1 MVGGFEGKGRGMKRG
16 MVAAISMIALVF
28 GWGVAHAQDASPGQ
42 AQPVAPPT
50 AQGDIDIEVKPQ
62 PPADTKVTTPAVPG
76 TTTDTRVV
84 VPAPS
89 TTTITT
95 PGDVKVEVEQ
105 VPGQPPPA
113 VDVKTAPPPAASP
126 TTVPPPTARTGG
138 GTPAP
143 VPTPGGEQLTPEAQT
158 PALNNGVSEMTAPV
172 AVQPIP
178 YPNERPY
185 QPRHTWSSGLGTG
198 LLVGGGFEEFTNN
211 GMQNMTGPGGTW
223 NARFVAGTRK
233 YIGGEAAYLGAAHSI
248 DALGLSNTAVLL
260 ANGVEGTLRLNIPIM
275 ARATLLEPFAFG
287 GVGYSR
293 YNVTNTASVSASVAD
308 SDNVMTVPFG
318 GGFAVGYRAFMA
330 DARFT
335 YRQTYYNDLLR
346 TGSNNSGL
354 NTWGISGQIGVAF

>member
-1 MVGGFEGKGRGMKRG
+1 MNRGLG
-16 MVAAISMIALVF
+16 AVIGATALVL
-28 GWGVAHAQDASPGQ
+28 GWGVAHAQDASPGGIPGQ
-42 AQPVAPPT
+42 AEPVAPAT
-50 AQGDIDIEVKPQ
+50 APGEVNIDVKPQ
-62 PPADTKVTTPAVPG
+62 P
-76 TTTDTRVV
+76 TTTDTKV
-84 VPAPS
+84 VPGPS
-89 TTTITT
+89 TTTTTTTTPGSTTTTVT
-95 PGDVKVEVEQ
+95 PGDVKVQVEQ
-105 VPGQPPPA
+105 VPGQPPA
-113 VDVKTAPPPAASP
+113 DVNVNVTPPPAAP
-126 TTVPPPTARTGG
+126 AATAPGTAGG
-138 GTPAP
+138 MPGP
-143 VPTPGGEQLTPEAQT
+143 VPTKGGEQLAPEAQT
-158 PALNNGVSEMTAPV
+158 PALNNGVSEMAAPV

-178 YPNERPY
+178 YPAERPY
-185 QPRHTWSSGLGTG
+185 QPTHTWASGIGTG
-198 LLVGGGFEEFTNN
+198 LLVGGGFEEFTSN

-233 YIGGEAAYLGAAHSI
+233 YIGLEAAYLGAAHSI

-260 ANGVEGTLRLNIPIM
+260 SNGVEGAFRVNIPMM
-275 ARATLLEPFAFG
+275 ARATLLEPFGFA

-293 YNVTNTASVSASVAD
+293 YNVTNTNSVSASVAD